1 MPATKKDRLM
11 RNLRMSGQQFQVRR
25 QLPADVVDHFQ
36 KKWWVKNTG
45 VSDLLK
51 AAKLR
56 DLWLAQLEQNIEEVR
71 TERQCVDAA
80 FHEEYLATRDLEPD
94 DNRRMAIEYALSET
108 VEGIEYPNGYPNC
121 PPGHVGEQMP
131 RGPGYEE
138 AQLYFKKITGVWTP
152 LDQHLEQ
159 FLRESK
165 VSNVTKKARRSAVGK
180 LMSWMRQPVLQKLT
194 RRQAGAYITHLTDTG
209 ISPVTVNG
217 IISNLASYQKYLVK
231 RGLAKENVWSGQH
244 LPTRGAKQD
253 RMPWTTEEIKRMVQN
268 APTRLLLDLVLF
280 GALTGMRCNELAQL
294 RLDDCVGGFKV
305 RDEHAKTTAGI
316 RHVPKHPQ
324 LVDAFCKR
332 IRGKSPHDY
341 IFHEIT
347 AKEENRGK
355 ALTKRFSRWRT
366 KLFGEVEGRQSPK
379 CFHSFRHH
387 FIDER
392 LKAGIDLRLIQMV
405 VGHQPEGGVTTNA
418 YGHGL
423 SEEQA
428 RAVVEAASLPL

>member
-1 MPATKKDRLM
+1 MPATKKDRSM
-11 RNLRMSGQQFQVRR
+11 RNLRKSGQQYQVRR

-45 VSDLLK
+45 VSDWLK

-56 DLWLAQLEQNIEEVR
+56 DLWLAELDQQIEEVR
-71 TERQCVDAA
+71 AGRQCIDAA
-80 FHEEYLATRDLEPD
+80 MHEEYLATRDLEPD
-94 DNRRMAIEYALSET
+94 DDRRMAIEHALLAEADGK
-108 VEGIEYPNGYPNC
+108 EDR
-121 PPGHVGEQMP
+121 GEDSVFWY
-131 RGPGYEE
+131 R
-138 AQLYFKKITGVWTP
+138 KVTGVWTP

-165 VSNVTKKARRSAVGK
+165 VSNVTKKARRSAVRK

-244 LPTRGAKQD
+244 LPTKGAKQE
-253 RMPWTTEEIKRMVQN
+253 RIPWETEEIMRMIQN

-294 RLDDCVGGFKV
+294 RLDDCVDGFNV

-316 RHVPKHPQ
+316 RHIPKHPQ

-332 IRGKSPHDY
+332 TSGKSRRDY

-392 LKAGIDLRLIQMV
+392 LRAGIDLRLIQMV

-423 SEEQA
+423 SEDQA
-428 RAVVEAASLPL
+428 RTVVDAASLPL